1 MTFDNTTYDQL
12 AEMTADVLAQV
23 VAAEAEVRFNYDEG
37 VDEDSLQ
44 DEEDEDKDDCEEDD
58 KEDDFHEYDDDCELD
73 NNEDYCEID
82 AENITNESEL
92 RLKCDFKDD
101 EDAIPEKTVR

>member
-1 MTFDNTTYDQL
+1 MINLLRWLQTSSLKLSLLRLRWDSTT
-12 AEMTADVLAQV
+12 
-23 VAAEAEVRFNYDEG
+23 YDEG

-44 DEEDEDKDDCEEDD
+44 DDYQEDENTDDCGEDD
-58 KEDDFHEYDDDCELD
+58 EEDDFHEYDDDCELD

-92 RLKCDFKDD
+92 RLKRDFKDD